1 MSDHASLYAIAF
13 EGAFNAI
20 NLRIARGTDPNL
32 DDAAHVIA
40 KQLIRDCQEI
50 AALKDLQPGPDDTG

>member
-1 MSDHASLYAIAF
+1 MSHHAGLYATAF

-32 DDAAHVIA
+32 DDAANVIA
-40 KQLIRDCQEI
+40 KQLVRDCQSI
-50 AALKDLQPGPDDTG
+50 AALKYQQPDAGAGD